1 MIDEVTDGAFL
12 VAREALLQFLEVLGA
27 NARDNDF
34 EAHIEAGDFGPPL
47 YPKSILV
54 GF

>member
-12 VAREALLQFLEVLGA
+12 VAREALLQFLEVMGA
-27 NARDNDF
+27 NTHEYGFD
-34 EAHIEAGDFGPPL
+34 AHIEAGDFGSPL
-47 YPKSILV
+47 YPESILV